1 MEEFSISPDKPSFN
15 EGDPSKRVCDQC
27 RLRKTRCDKGW
38 PCSTCRTAN
47 RQCTSTGA
55 GQRPKEHRQR
65 ILISSRYERKIDE
78 IISRLGSLEILLNGR
93 DQSSSDGGGS
103 SNSSSN
109 TTTTANI
116 NLINNN
122 NNNIDGHSI
131 AIATGSSASDYD
143 SANDNSP
150 FGPDSGLAK
159 QTDFAREFLEKA
171 AQRSTMPAAANPE
184 MTAALN
190 NLGQLVDLQK
200 RPFAGFGL
208 RVHFPL
214 KQRLPPAGLAHLPL
228 PPYSAVSALL
238 DNIKNSPPTL
248 FSITCTIVGI
258 NDFDAICRAAYYP
271 SSAPDDSTDARF
283 IIVNAMLYNLFTEQF
298 SVSTDPVVQGEY
310 GSYIQQCSVNIE
322 TGLASMSIVLSA
334 TVENVQALLLGA
346 LYAIDISRAFV
357 AWHLVSTAAR
367 LCQAGRFHHADAL
380 RNNSPQLSRQK
391 RIIFWHVYS
400 LERGVCLGLGR
411 SSVILECDIDITR
424 EPDLEGFGNPEI
436 SGLFGLW
443 IRIGGLQ
450 GRIYE
455 SLRAASALPHKDL
468 VRNAERLAIECR
480 ELEIQSSVYRKQLY
494 GCHANLHSSDV
505 VHLFLR
511 GEETQFLAT
520 VTLVYRLIPA
530 SESSIS
536 RFSNECLE
544 AVRRAIHVHQDCI
557 RFIDSSNCVKSIYVH
572 WYLTITPF
580 TPFFV
585 LSCYVIE
592 TLSMHDLQ
600 ILRDFVMSFSSCRGD
615 SETIDKLYKL
625 CHVMYDAVRI
635 YVESR
640 LQVQPDQPTGPIGH
654 EFGMYLSQLG
664 LLPVEDRAEAGGQ
677 YAPQG
682 QKSGQTTQ
690 MAEFLLG
697 NRNIMGLLEE
707 DMSQIDFSQWM

>member
-1 MEEFSISPDKPSFN
+1 MAIPASECVVRSVSVAKVRANSF
-15 EGDPSKRVCDQC
+15 P
-27 RLRKTRCDKGW
+27 
-38 PCSTCRTAN
+38 P
-47 RQCTSTGA
+47 
-55 GQRPKEHRQR
+55 P
-65 ILISSRYERKIDE
+65 SSRNLFTPFHKLKIRKSERKIDE

-93 DQSSSDGGGS
+93 GDHPSSDGGGS
-103 SNSSSN
+103 SSNNTTILDAAHPSSSS
-109 TTTTANI
+109 
-116 NLINNN
+116 
-122 NNNIDGHSI
+122 SI
-131 AIATGSSASDYD
+131 GAMAAGSSASEYD
-143 SANDNSP
+143 SANDESP

-159 QTDFAREFLEKA
+159 QTNFAREFLEKA

-184 MTAALN
+184 MTAALS
-190 NLGQLVDLQK
+190 NLSQLVDLQK
-200 RPFAGFGL
+200 RPFASFGL
-208 RVHFPL
+208 KVHFPL
-214 KQRLPPAGLAHLPL
+214 RQRLPPAGLTHLPM
-228 PPYSAVSALL
+228 PPIGAVVALL
-238 DNIKNSPPTL
+238 DSIKNSPPTL

-258 NDFDAICRAAYYP
+258 SDFDALCRTVYYP
-271 SSAPDDSTDARF
+271 ASSPDDSTDAKF

-298 SVSTDPVVQGEY
+298 SLSTDPVVQGEY
-310 GSYIQQCSVNIE
+310 GSYIQQCRINIE
-322 TGLASMSIVLSA
+322 TGLASTPLILSA
-334 TVENVQALLLGA
+334 TIENVQALLLGA
-346 LYAIDISRAFV
+346 LYAVDISRAFV
-357 AWHLVSTAAR
+357 AWHLISTAAR

-424 EPDLEGFGNPEI
+424 EPDLEGFGSPEI

-443 IRIGGLQ
+443 IRIGCLQ

-455 SLRAASALPHKDL
+455 SLYSRAASALPHKDL
-468 VRNAERLAIECR
+468 VRNAETLAIECR
-480 ELEIQSSVYRKQLY
+480 ELEVQSSVYRKQLY
-494 GCHANLHSSDV
+494 GCHASLHSSDV

-511 GEETQFLAT
+511 GDEIQFLAT
-520 VTLVYRLIPA
+520 LTLVYRLIPA

-544 AVRRAIHVHQDCI
+544 AARRAIHVHQDCI
-557 RFIDSSNCVKSIYVH
+557 RFIDNSNCVKSIYIH

-585 LSCYVIE
+585 LICYVIE
-592 TLSMHDLQ
+592 TLSAQDLQ
-600 ILRDFVMSFSSCRGD
+600 ILHDFVMSFSSCRGD
-615 SETIDKLYKL
+615 SETIEKLYKL
-625 CHVMYDAVRI
+625 CQVMYDAVRI

-640 LQVQPDQPTGPIGH
+640 LQLQPDQPTGPIGD

-664 LLPVEDRAEAGGQ
+664 LLPGEDRAVAGRQ
-677 YAPQG
+677 YNAPQQQG
-682 QKSGQTTQ
+682 QKNGQTTQ